1 MAVVVEFDSN
11 DVVAVANA
19 AELVFTGGTAITAN
33 GSQIVL
39 LGVRELIVNL
49 LANVKSLGAG
59 ATIVFSIQEIDP
71 IDAANAIATVLASQP
86 KVSTG
91 VFSSAGTDS
100 ASSGG
105 GRAGTE
111 ALSATSETRA
121 LTSEMPSRA
130 AQTALPQGEMRS
142 IDPKTRAPEPQ
153 THTEKSL
160 TERLVALFGKG
171 NSPSLRMTLYIRI
184 QLIWFL
190 KLKKTFKN
198 LQKMTMLL

>member
-91 VFSSAGTDS
+91 VFSAVGTDS
-100 ASSGG
+100 ASLPTTI
-105 GRAGTE
+105 GT
-111 ALSATSETRA
+111 AFQVSWVVTGSPACA
-121 LTSEMPSRA
+121 VNLT
-130 AQTALPQGEMRS
+130 
-142 IDPKTRAPEPQ
+142 I
-153 THTEKSL
+153 
-160 TERLVALFGKG
+160 VGKV
-171 NSPSLRMTLYIRI
+171 N
-184 QLIWFL
+184 
-190 KLKKTFKN
+190 
-198 LQKMTMLL
+198 